1 MKKCDK
7 EEHDSIQG
15 ERKKKKK
22 NRKKRKKKKK
32 IKIKGRKKK
41 KKTKENRE
49 KKKSCT
55 IDTLIAI
62 ERIECTLKKKKCV
75 QSDIVSE

>member
-1 MKKCDK
+1 M
-7 EEHDSIQG
+7 I
-15 ERKKKKK
+15 RF
-22 NRKKRKKKKK
+22 
-32 IKIKGRKKK
+32 KGREKK